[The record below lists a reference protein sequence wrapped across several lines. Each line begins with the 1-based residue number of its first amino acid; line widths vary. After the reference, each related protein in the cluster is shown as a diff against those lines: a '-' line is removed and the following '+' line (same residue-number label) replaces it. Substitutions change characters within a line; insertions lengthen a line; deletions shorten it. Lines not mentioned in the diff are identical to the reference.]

1 MQLIL
6 NEEEQMVRE
15 SAQSFLADNAGPS
28 LLREIRDSNNSLG
41 YSDKLW
47 QQMIELGWPS
57 LLIPEQFDGL
67 GFSHVAMG
75 QIMEQAGCHLANSP
89 MFATAVLG
97 VSILSKEGNEQQKS
111 QWLPKIAMGN
121 LTLALALDET
131 ARPDPL
137 NIATSVTKSSNGFV
151 LNGNKS
157 MVIDGQFADQ
167 LIVVTRSSGKPGDS
181 HGISLF
187 LIPRNTPG
195 VEINS
200 TLMMDSRN
208 TANIRFS
215 NVAIGED
222 QLIGTID
229 QGMDPLTSALNVA
242 NIHLSAELLGIAN
255 ECLQRTVGYLKD
267 RKQFGVNIGSFQALQ
282 HRAASL
288 WSDIELCKS
297 TVIAALRSL
306 DESAADSSLI
316 ASIAKVKAC
325 KVAQLATN
333 ESIQMHGGIGMTDEF
348 DIGFFIKR
356 ARIAQMHFGDHRYH
370 LNRYAELSGY

>member
-1 MQLIL
+1 
-6 NEEEQMVRE
+6 
-15 SAQSFLADNAGPS
+15 
-28 LLREIRDSNNSLG
+28 
-41 YSDKLW
+41 
-47 QQMIELGWPS
+47 
-57 LLIPEQFDGL
+57 
-67 GFSHVAMG
+67 
-75 QIMEQAGCHLANSP
+75 
-89 MFATAVLG
+89 
-97 VSILSKEGNEQQKS
+97 
-111 QWLPKIAMGN
+111 
-121 LTLALALDET
+121 
-131 ARPDPL
+131 
-137 NIATSVTKSSNGFV
+137 
-151 LNGNKS
+151 
-157 MVIDGQFADQ
+157 
-167 LIVVTRSSGKPGDS
+167 
-181 HGISLF
+181 
-187 LIPRNTPG
+187 
-195 VEINS
+195 
-200 TLMMDSRN
+200 MMDSRN

>member
-15 SAQSFLADNAGPS
+15 SAQSFLTDNAGPS
-28 LLREIRDSNNSLG
+28 LLREIRDTNNPVG
-41 YSDKLW
+41 YSQNLW

-57 LLIPEQFDGL
+57 LLIPEQYGGL

-75 QIMEQAGCHLANSP
+75 QLMEQTGNNLANSP

-97 VSILSKEGNEQQKS
+97 VSILLEAGSEQQRA
-111 QWLPKIAMGN
+111 QWLPEIAMGN

-131 ARPDPL
+131 PRPDPL
-137 NIATSVTKSSNGFV
+137 NIAASVTKSTGGFI
-151 LNGNKS
+151 LNGGKS
-157 MVIDGQFADQ
+157 MVVDGQIADQ
-167 LIVVTRSSGKPGDS
+167 LIVSARSAGRPGDS
-181 HGISLF
+181 GGISLF
-187 LIPRNTPG
+187 LIPRDTPG
-195 VEINS
+195 IEVS
-200 TLMMDSRN
+200 GTLMMDSRI
-208 TANIRFS
+208 TANIQFS
-215 NVAIGED
+215 DVTVGKD
-222 QLIGTID
+222 QLIGTLD
-229 QGMDPLTSALNVA
+229 QGLVPLTAALNIA
-242 NIHLSAELLGIAN
+242 NIHLSAELLGIAS
-255 ECLQRTVGYLKD
+255 ECLQRTVRYLKE

-282 HRAASL
+282 HRAATL

-297 TVIAALRSL
+297 TVLAALRSL
-306 DESAADSSLI
+306 DDSAGNASVI
-316 ASIAKVKAC
+316 ASAAKVKAC

-356 ARIAQMHFGDHRYH
+356 ARIAQMLFGDHRYH

>member
-15 SAQSFLADNAGPS
+15 SAQSFLSDNAGPS
-28 LLREIRDSNNSLG
+28 LLREIRDTNNSLG
-41 YSDKLW
+41 YSQKLW
-47 QQMIELGWPS
+47 KQMIELGWPS
-57 LLIPEQFDGL
+57 LLIPEQYGGL

-75 QIMEQAGCHLANSP
+75 QIMEKTGCHLVNSP
-89 MFATAVLG
+89 IFATAVLG
-97 VSILSKEGNEQQKS
+97 VSILSKGSNEQQRS

-121 LTLALALDET
+121 LTLALALDES

-137 NIATSVTKSSNGFV
+137 NIATSVTKSTDGFI

-157 MVIDGQFADQ
+157 MVIDGQIADQ
-167 LIVVTRSSGKPGDS
+167 LIVVARSSGRPGDS
-181 HGISLF
+181 QGISLF
-187 LIPRNTPG
+187 LLPRNTPG
-195 VEINS
+195 VKI
-200 TLMMDSRN
+200 TGTWMMDSRN
-208 TANIRFS
+208 TANIS
-215 NVAIGED
+215 LSSVAIRED

-229 QGMDPLTSALNVA
+229 QGMDLLTSALNIA

-255 ECLQRTVGYLKD
+255 ECLQRTVSYLKD

-297 TVIAALRSL
+297 TVITALRTL
-306 DESAADSSLI
+306 DEPSTDASSI

-356 ARIAQMHFGDHRYH
+356 ARIAQMLFGDHRYH

>member
-15 SAQSFLADNAGPS
+15 SAQSFLSDNAGPS
-28 LLREIRDSNNSLG
+28 LLREIRDTNNSLG
-41 YSDKLW
+41 YSQKLW
-47 QQMIELGWPS
+47 KQMIELGWPS
-57 LLIPEQFDGL
+57 LLIPEQYDGL

-75 QIMEQAGCHLANSP
+75 QIMEKTGCHLVNSP

-97 VSILSKEGNEQQKS
+97 VSILSRGSNEQQRS

-121 LTLALALDET
+121 LTLALALDES

-137 NIATSVTKSSNGFV
+137 NIATSVTKSTDGFI

-157 MVIDGQFADQ
+157 MVIDGQIADQ
-167 LIVVTRSSGKPGDS
+167 LIVVARSSGKPGDS
-181 HGISLF
+181 RGISLF
-187 LIPRNTPG
+187 LLPRNTPG
-195 VEINS
+195 VKI
-200 TLMMDSRN
+200 TGTWMMDSRN
-208 TANIRFS
+208 TANIS
-215 NVAIGED
+215 LSSVAIRED

-229 QGMDPLTSALNVA
+229 QGMDLLTSAVNIA

-255 ECLQRTVGYLKD
+255 ECLQRTVSYLKD

-297 TVIAALRSL
+297 TVITALRTL
-306 DESAADSSLI
+306 DEPSTDASSI

-356 ARIAQMHFGDHRYH
+356 ARIAQMLFGDHRYH

>member
-15 SAQSFLADNAGPS
+15 SAQSFLSDNAGPS
-28 LLREIRDSNNSLG
+28 LLREIRDTNNSLG
-41 YSDKLW
+41 YSQKLW
-47 QQMIELGWPS
+47 KQMIELGWPS
-57 LLIPEQFDGL
+57 LLIPEQYGGL

-75 QIMEQAGCHLANSP
+75 QIMEKTGCHLVNSP
-89 MFATAVLG
+89 IFATAVLG
-97 VSILSKEGNEQQKS
+97 VSILSKGSNEQQRS

-121 LTLALALDET
+121 LTLALALDES

-137 NIATSVTKSSNGFV
+137 NIATSVTKSTDGFI

-157 MVIDGQFADQ
+157 MVIDGQIADQ
-167 LIVVTRSSGKPGDS
+167 LIVVARSSGRPGDS
-181 HGISLF
+181 QGISLF
-187 LIPRNTPG
+187 LLPRNTPG
-195 VEINS
+195 VKI
-200 TLMMDSRN
+200 TGTWMMDSRN
-208 TANIRFS
+208 TANIS
-215 NVAIGED
+215 LSSVAIRED

-229 QGMDPLTSALNVA
+229 QGMDLLTSALNIA

-255 ECLQRTVGYLKD
+255 ECLQRTVSYLKD

-297 TVIAALRSL
+297 TVITALRTL
-306 DESAADSSLI
+306 DEPSTDASSI

-348 DIGFFIKR
+348 DIGFFI
-356 ARIAQMHFGDHRYH
+356 
-370 LNRYAELSGY
+370 

>member
-15 SAQSFLADNAGPS
+15 SAQSFLTDNAGPS
-28 LLREIRDSNNSLG
+28 LLREIRDTNNPVG
-41 YSDKLW
+41 YSQNLW

-57 LLIPEQFDGL
+57 LLIPEQYGGL

-75 QIMEQAGCHLANSP
+75 QLMEQTGNNLANSP

-97 VSILSKEGNEQQKS
+97 VSILLEAGSEQQRA
-111 QWLPKIAMGN
+111 QWLPEIAMGN

-131 ARPDPL
+131 PRPDPL
-137 NIATSVTKSSNGFV
+137 NIAASVTKSTGGFI
-151 LNGNKS
+151 LNGGKS
-157 MVIDGQFADQ
+157 MVVDGQIADQ
-167 LIVVTRSSGKPGDS
+167 LIVSARSAGRPWDSG
-181 HGISLF
+181 GISLF
-187 LIPRNTPG
+187 LIPRDTPG
-195 VEINS
+195 IEVS
-200 TLMMDSRN
+200 GTLMMDSRI
-208 TANIRFS
+208 TANIQFS
-215 NVAIGED
+215 DVTVGKD
-222 QLIGTID
+222 QLIGTLD
-229 QGMDPLTSALNVA
+229 QGLVPLTAALNIA
-242 NIHLSAELLGIAN
+242 NIHLSAELLGIAS
-255 ECLQRTVGYLKD
+255 ECLQRTVRYLKE

-282 HRAASL
+282 HRAATL

-297 TVIAALRSL
+297 TVLAALRSL
-306 DESAADSSLI
+306 DDSAENASVI
-316 ASIAKVKAC
+316 ASASKVKAC

-356 ARIAQMHFGDHRYH
+356 ARIAQMLFGDHRYH

>member
-28 LLREIRDSNNSLG
+28 LLRKIRDTNNSLG
-41 YSDKLW
+41 YSQNLW
-47 QQMIELGWPS
+47 QQMITLGWPS
-57 LLIPEQFDGL
+57 LLIPEQYDGL

-75 QIMEQAGCHLANSP
+75 QIMEQTGCHLANSP

-97 VSILSKEGNEQQKS
+97 VSILSKGSNEQQRS
-111 QWLPKIAMGN
+111 QWLPKIAIGN

-137 NIATSVTKSSNGFV
+137 NIATSVTKSTDGFI
-151 LNGNKS
+151 LNGHKS
-157 MVIDGQFADQ
+157 MVIDGQIADQ
-167 LIVVTRSSGKPGDS
+167 LIIAARSSGKPGDS
-181 HGISLF
+181 QGISLF

-195 VEINS
+195 VEITG

-208 TANIRFS
+208 TANISFS
-215 NVAIGED
+215 GVAMRED

-229 QGMDPLTSALNVA
+229 RGMDLLASALNIA

-255 ECLQRTVGYLKD
+255 ECLQRTVSYLKD

-297 TVIAALRSL
+297 TVITPWML
-306 DESAADSSLI
+306 
-316 ASIAKVKAC
+316 
-325 KVAQLATN
+325 
-333 ESIQMHGGIGMTDEF
+333 
-348 DIGFFIKR
+348 
-356 ARIAQMHFGDHRYH
+356 
-370 LNRYAELSGY
+370 

>member
-15 SAQSFLADNAGPS
+15 SAQSFLSDNAGPS
-28 LLREIRDSNNSLG
+28 LLREIRDTNNSLG
-41 YSDKLW
+41 YSQKLW
-47 QQMIELGWPS
+47 KQMIELGWPS
-57 LLIPEQFDGL
+57 LLIPEQYDGL

-75 QIMEQAGCHLANSP
+75 QIMEKTGCHLVNSP

-97 VSILSKEGNEQQKS
+97 VSILSKGSNEQQRS

-121 LTLALALDET
+121 LTLALALDES

-137 NIATSVTKSSNGFV
+137 NIATLVTKSTDGFI

-157 MVIDGQFADQ
+157 MVIDGQIADQ
-167 LIVVTRSSGKPGDS
+167 LIVVARSSGKPGDS
-181 HGISLF
+181 RGISLF
-187 LIPRNTPG
+187 LLPRNTPG
-195 VEINS
+195 VKI
-200 TLMMDSRN
+200 TGTWMMDSRN
-208 TANIRFS
+208 TANIS
-215 NVAIGED
+215 LSSVAIRED

-229 QGMDPLTSALNVA
+229 QGMDLLTSAVNIA

-255 ECLQRTVGYLKD
+255 ECLQRTVSYLKD

-297 TVIAALRSL
+297 TVITALRTL
-306 DESAADSSLI
+306 DEPATDASSI

-356 ARIAQMHFGDHRYH
+356 ARIAQMLFGDHRYH
-370 LNRYAELSGY
+370 LNRYAELAGY